1 MPVFNS
7 GQAGA
12 GLGREAGTHSL
23 SFLHMVPPSRVA
35 RILPSLP
42 RASDNAK
49 AETA

>member
-1 MPVFNS
+1 MPAFNG

-12 GLGREAGTHSL
+12 GLSRGAGTHGL

-35 RILPSLP
+35 RILPSLL
-42 RASDNAK
+42 RASNNAK